1 MTNKTFYD
9 LEKLF
14 QVFARFISIIFKP
27 FLLIYLTNINYLLS
41 AKELSVVYLAMTYG
55 AMFSSFDSH
64 KNYYSKYFNQDK
76 FLGFVF
82 KEYQIVFLCTTIV
95 SSISVLIMGMLEF
108 TNFIVIIFL
117 IFYFFSEKIVDEILR
132 FSLFKKQFYFW
143 SKLVLYKFLFLLIF
157 IVILFAINIKDS
169 NFIFYLIP
177 SLFLANII
185 TILINFNFSS
195 IIKSYFIIFNNLKD
209 GFSVFKRKLIES
221 IYLYFSN
228 VLSIAYLS
236 YDRLIVFI
244 IDREF
249 LPKFTIIVM
258 IFSMIPVSFEIL
270 YFSFKRSEILLNKL
284 SFKALLISK
293 KFILIFLVSII
304 VSYSTFFIY
313 EYYQYDHN
321 IKPYILI
328 VSLVVMVNQL
338 TLTLTLIP
346 RDLFYWNKPIKTL
359 LSKEINYSLFF
370 ITGLGIL
377 YIFFKPN
384 FLVLSLMFLSI
395 ILFLRFTFFL
405 NTKIS

>member
-1 MTNKTFYD
+1 
-9 LEKLF
+9 
-14 QVFARFISIIFKP
+14 
-27 FLLIYLTNINYLLS
+27 
-41 AKELSVVYLAMTYG
+41 
-55 AMFSSFDSH
+55 
-64 KNYYSKYFNQDK
+64 
-76 FLGFVF
+76 
-82 KEYQIVFLCTTIV
+82 
-95 SSISVLIMGMLEF
+95 
-108 TNFIVIIFL
+108 
-117 IFYFFSEKIVDEILR
+117 
-132 FSLFKKQFYFW
+132 
-143 SKLVLYKFLFLLIF
+143 
-157 IVILFAINIKDS
+157 
-169 NFIFYLIP
+169 
-177 SLFLANII
+177 
-185 TILINFNFSS
+185 
-195 IIKSYFIIFNNLKD
+195 
-209 GFSVFKRKLIES
+209 
-221 IYLYFSN
+221 
-228 VLSIAYLS
+228 
-236 YDRLIVFI
+236 
-244 IDREF
+244 
-249 LPKFTIIVM
+249 M

-321 IKPYILI
+321 IKPYI
-328 VSLVVMVNQL
+328 LVVMVNQL